1 MLHITCGDF
10 AAEEL
15 RRAAVADQVL
25 PWRDVLHEG
34 PVPSDV
40 TGRELREIR
49 ADFIASCGWGDYEEV
64 LGSLDERDSLVERSA
79 ADGAVLWFEADLFDQ
94 LQLLEVVSLLRGLG
108 VAPGSVLA
116 FRGAGFSGLD
126 GTGLLKALE
135 PLDAATMRA
144 ADEAWQAFRSPDP
157 SGLARFAAGGTG
169 GAGGLPYAAEAAGR
183 LLEEYPGVGDGLS
196 RLERVML
203 EAASSGPVSGAALFK
218 AVSRQEE
225 RPFFGDWSCWLVA
238 SRLMSGPEPL
248 LAGGQGNFPDRM
260 VRLTKAGE
268 RTLSGGSD
276 WMRTGGLGRW
286 IGGVRLDRACDWRYD
301 RNAATLARVGG
312 RGAQQ

>member
-15 RRAAVADQVL
+15 RRAGMADEVL

-64 LGSLDERDSLVERSA
+64 LGSLDERDRLVERSA

-94 LQLLEVVSLLRGLG
+94 LQMLEVVSLLRGLG
-108 VAPGSVLA
+108 VAPGSILA

-126 GTGLLKALE
+126 SEGLLKALE

-144 ADEAWQAFRSPDP
+144 ADEAWRAFTSPDP
-157 SGLARFAAGGTG
+157 SGLERFVAEGVE
-169 GAGGLPYAAEAAGR
+169 GLPYVAEAVGR

-225 RPFFGDWSCWLVA
+225 RPFFGDWSCWLMA
-238 SRLMSGPEPL
+238 SRLMSGPAPL
-248 LAGGQGNFPDRM
+248 LAGDEGNFPDRM

-276 WMRTGGLGRW
+276 WMRTGGRGRW
-286 IGGVRLDRACDWRYD
+286 IGGVRLDQAQDWRYD
-301 RNAATLARVGG
+301 RNAATLARLDG
-312 RGAQQ
+312 RGARQ